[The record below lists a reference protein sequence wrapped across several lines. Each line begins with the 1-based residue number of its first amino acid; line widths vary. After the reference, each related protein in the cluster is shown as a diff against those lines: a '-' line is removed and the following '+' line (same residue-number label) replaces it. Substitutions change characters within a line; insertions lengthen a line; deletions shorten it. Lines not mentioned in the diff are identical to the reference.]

1 MNNVIGF
8 PMILI
13 SWIVVYTLDSVIHC
27 SNNAVP
33 EPGGEE
39 MRSGM
44 EKRCSHNMQSSHLA
58 LWSAD
63 IIVVFSQSNY
73 FRSEKWASRGNNSK
87 VVKIISWLFVFLAYR
102 ICPLILKLQNW
113 WSLQPCILNWKQSA
127 LDYRSSL

>member
-39 MRSGM
+39 TRSGT
-44 EKRCSHNMQSSHLA
+44 EKRGSHNMQSSHLA

-63 IIVVFSQSNY
+63 NCSIFP
-73 FRSEKWASRGNNSK
+73 K
-87 VVKIISWLFVFLAYR
+87 
-102 ICPLILKLQNW
+102 
-113 WSLQPCILNWKQSA
+113 
-127 LDYRSSL
+127 

>member
-39 MRSGM
+39 TRSGT
-44 EKRCSHNMQSSHLA
+44 EKRGSHNMQSSHLG

-63 IIVVFSQSNY
+63 NCSIFP
-73 FRSEKWASRGNNSK
+73 K
-87 VVKIISWLFVFLAYR
+87 
-102 ICPLILKLQNW
+102 
-113 WSLQPCILNWKQSA
+113 
-127 LDYRSSL
+127 